1 MDKYVGHLIL
11 ICVLLLVMFG
21 AMMDAMNKDKDSGA
35 HRFVERVSQTVESF
49 FPDKDGC
56 R

>member
-1 MDKYVGHLIL
+1 MDKNLGHLIL
-11 ICVLLLVMFG
+11 ICTLLLVMFG
-21 AMMDAMNKDKDSGA
+21 AMMDVMNKDKTSGA
-35 HRFVERVSQTVESF
+35 HKFVTKISRTVESF